1 MTELVYRGIPYKV
14 GKESKNKKTATT
26 LRYRFNS
33 YVVNG

>member
-1 MTELVYRGIPYKV
+1 MTELVYRGVPYKV
-14 GKESKNKKTATT
+14 GKESTKKGNRTT